1 MDYNNYKPEKPR
13 RKRIFDP
20 HSFVKAG
27 VTIKDRTPSDDKE
40 AEGGEKRVL
49 RPRKKVIINNT
60 LGFWEKNVDLYFR
73 NTMKVHS
80 KAKDF
85 FTISSDNELITLHK
99 MYYSKDNNLNG
110 RKIVTLGEG
119 SNTVF
124 INNDTDSILVS
135 LNLTGFHVT
144 RSDENFVWVNC
155 RAGVLFREF
164 VVEMCKQ
171 NYSGLENLAA
181 IYGTVG
187 AAPVQ
192 NIGAYGAEIKDF
204 IDSVRYFDVFSG
216 DFHTISKEECCFS
229 YRNSIF
235 KQQTGNKIITDV
247 VFKLNKQFTF
257 NNSYAAVRSIFGA
270 ISPKVITPLL
280 VADKLTELRHTKL
293 PDPKVLG
300 NCGSFFKNP
309 VVEEQHFNNLS
320 LIYPDIVAFDDEK
333 GKKISAAWLIQ
344 KCGFK
349 GKKNNRCGV
358 YAKQPLVVV
367 NYGVVS
373 GKVIAEFAEEIIK
386 TVSVRFGITLQ
397 TEPHY
402 VY

>member
-1 MDYNNYKPEKPR
+1 M
-13 RKRIFDP
+13 
-20 HSFVKAG
+20 
-27 VTIKDRTPSDDKE
+27 
-40 AEGGEKRVL
+40 
-49 RPRKKVIINNT
+49 
-60 LGFWEKNVDLYFR
+60 
-73 NTMKVHS
+73 
-80 KAKDF
+80 
-85 FTISSDNELITLHK
+85 
-99 MYYSKDNNLNG
+99 
-110 RKIVTLGEG
+110 
-119 SNTVF
+119 
-124 INNDTDSILVS
+124 
-135 LNLTGFHVT
+135 
-144 RSDENFVWVNC
+144 
-155 RAGVLFREF
+155 
-164 VVEMCKQ
+164 
-171 NYSGLENLAA
+171 
-181 IYGTVG
+181 
-187 AAPVQ
+187 
-192 NIGAYGAEIKDF
+192 
-204 IDSVRYFDVFSG
+204 
-216 DFHTISKEECCFS
+216 
-229 YRNSIF
+229 
-235 KQQTGNKIITDV
+235 
-247 VFKLNKQFTF
+247 
-257 NNSYAAVRSIFGA
+257 RSIFGA